1 MQSQNVCTKHLKN
14 HRCANWTRSNVHI
27 WTSRSY
33 WPVNSRTRSKLK
45 HFIERWYVKM
55 LLTTICTIALC
66 SIRFYS
72 NESECRPAR
81 KQRCYEKLKKENE
94 KKNIK
99 KCWLEKFFN
108 IVFVNWVSAFENH
121 SAVYRLTDK
130 CDVRAHTNMTF
141 ALTNE
146 KNMP

>member
-1 MQSQNVCTKHLKN
+1 MPSCKKT
-14 HRCANWTRSNVHI
+14 
-27 WTSRSY
+27 
-33 WPVNSRTRSKLK
+33 
-45 HFIERWYVKM
+45 KM
-55 LLTTICTIALC
+55 LWKI
-66 SIRFYS
+66 
-72 NESECRPAR
+72 E
-81 KQRCYEKLKKENE
+81 EKKW

-108 IVFVNWVSAFENH
+108 IVFVNWVSAFEIH

-141 ALTNE
+141 APTNE